1 MYNEMGMFKVNIDEY
16 ELLIV
21 AKNKEQAEKLCFDMF
36 DFDKIDTKYMGET
49 DNEVAHYPMVLN
61 IWVR

>member
-49 DNEVAHYPMVLN
+49 DSEVAHYPTVLN

>member
-16 ELLIV
+16 VLLIV
-21 AKNKEQAEKLCFDMF
+21 ANNKEQAEKLCFDMF
-36 DFDKIDTKYMGET
+36 DFDKIETNYIGET
-49 DNEVAHYPMVLN
+49 DNDVAHYPTVLN